1 MDVSLLLKRNG
12 LESNLPCGNYWSK
25 LIYLDKNGISSSG
38 MHTIWSFGMKT
49 LLILLL
55 KSSLWQSMVSINVCN
70 TSYILLSERLE
81 AVSANMPETSDDF
94 TLLQQYHQQWQI
106 YRDQINFL
114 PGPFRTLEEELLNI
128 NNENCEDVVR
138 LPLTRNL
145 MLSQWYSVLEVNKDR
160 LVRVALNLIKMER
173 EGQSHPYKEL
183 IVSLKESL
191 AELSDVGSSWNNI
204 GLNNDLYYLLEDVH
218 SNLPFAFDDMSKLY
232 DTIWRKNY
240 FEATRQFYKQRADG
254 VLQESN
260 NTHSYMR
267 FACKVFRNYSRWN
280 FSSFPSLGSWIGRD

>member
-1 MDVSLLLKRNG
+1 ML
-12 LESNLPCGNYWSK
+12 
-25 LIYLDKNGISSSG
+25 
-38 MHTIWSFGMKT
+38 
-49 LLILLL
+49 
-55 KSSLWQSMVSINVCN
+55 
-70 TSYILLSERLE
+70 
-81 AVSANMPETSDDF
+81 ETSDDF

-160 LVRVALNLIKMER
+160 LVRAALNLIKMER
-173 EGQSHPYKEL
+173 EGQSNPYKEL

-191 AELSDVGSSWNNI
+191 AELSDVGSSE
-204 GLNNDLYYLLEDVH
+204 LSELSDVG
-218 SNLPFAFDDMSKLY
+218 SSWFPWLSKLY
-232 DTIWRKNY
+232 DTFWRKNY

-267 FACKVFRNYSRWN
+267 FACKVFRNNSR
-280 FSSFPSLGSWIGRD
+280 